1 MASINTKVLL
11 LILIF
16 IAEGGV
22 RFPREEKKKIGILQE
37 WDVKSKKPKFYAIL
51 IVSIFLILVN
61 LLSKMRK

>member
-16 IAEGGV
+16 IPEGGV
-22 RFPREEKKKIGILQE
+22 RFPREEKKIGILQD
-37 WDVKSKKPKFYAIL
+37 WDVKSKKPKFYAVL